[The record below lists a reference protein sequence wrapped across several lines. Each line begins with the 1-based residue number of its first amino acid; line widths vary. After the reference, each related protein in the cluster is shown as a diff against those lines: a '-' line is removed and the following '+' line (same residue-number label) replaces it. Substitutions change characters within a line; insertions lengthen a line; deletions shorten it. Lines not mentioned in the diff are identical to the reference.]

1 MESGAVE
8 EQRRTI
14 DMPLIT
20 PPPPSQAAGACQSS
34 DASEPCMQMQSQMR
48 TQGQRSFAY
57 FSWKDSSFHEALLI
71 WVTCRPP
78 SRANFLLVSSAAFPP
93 LAACCFKQA
102 GGSAGDAGSG
112 AFGVLDVALI
122 LDALTLGG

>member
-1 MESGAVE
+1 MEMLQEFECQKPVSFLAFF
-8 EQRRTI
+8 EQLLSET
-14 DMPLIT
+14 
-20 PPPPSQAAGACQSS
+20 GCKGE
-34 DASEPCMQMQSQMR
+34 ASLTFLGKTALKREHR
-48 TQGQRSFAY
+48 KG
-57 FSWKDSSFHEALLI
+57 EALLI